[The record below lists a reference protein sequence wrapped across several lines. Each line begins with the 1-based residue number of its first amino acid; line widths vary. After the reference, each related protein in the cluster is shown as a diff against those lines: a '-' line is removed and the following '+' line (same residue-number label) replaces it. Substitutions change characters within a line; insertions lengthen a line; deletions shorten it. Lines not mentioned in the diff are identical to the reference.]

1 MDNAS
6 NCDTTATRELPKHIS
21 TFRGKLSR
29 GRCFAHT
36 VQLMV
41 KVSIDSFFMYARH
54 TQAILDY
61 FDTHYKPKKRT
72 VVVAGTQS
80 SDRTRSGPV
89 TTLPSAA
96 ESRDVEVTA
105 VEGEEYHGED
115 AELAD
120 IMEASLTA
128 EEKAIIERSDAGQSA
143 HDEAVVS
150 MIRERATREMAAR
163 GVVIPDA
170 EMKAATKIFPKISGL
185 AVKVR
190 DSAVVRYKWRKVAEA
205 NPPNPKYGSD
215 LKYLAT
221 RNKTRWD
228 SEFSTLNS
236 HRAFL
241 KAVDIIVAD
250 KDLKLQTF
258 KLTAVQ
264 KTLASDLHDMLAPFK
279 KVMAVFQSHVTLII
293 DVLPVFLDL
302 ELRLQ
307 SMSNDARLLPVCRVA
322 AHAGLL
328 QCQKYFI
335 LFQECEAV
343 AFSNVCCPDRKLA
356 WFRDRG
362 WSDDQIDKLREGVIT
377 RFNKDYKSAPDNQ
390 PAAHP
395 SLPDSLSVSL
405 RSPLSF
411 S

>member
-1 MDNAS
+1 
-6 NCDTTATRELPKHIS
+6 
-21 TFRGKLSR
+21 
-29 GRCFAHT
+29 
-36 VQLMV
+36 
-41 KVSIDSFFMYARH
+41 
-54 TQAILDY
+54 
-61 FDTHYKPKKRT
+61 
-72 VVVAGTQS
+72 
-80 SDRTRSGPV
+80 
-89 TTLPSAA
+89 
-96 ESRDVEVTA
+96 
-105 VEGEEYHGED
+105 
-115 AELAD
+115 
-120 IMEASLTA
+120 
-128 EEKAIIERSDAGQSA
+128 AGQSA

-150 MIRERATREMAAR
+150 MICERATREMAAR
-163 GVVIPDA
+163 GVVIPDS

-190 DSAVVRYKWRKVAEA
+190 DSAVVRYKWRRVAEA
-205 NPPNPKYGSD
+205 NPPNPKYGGD

-228 SEFSTLNS
+228 SEFATLNS

-241 KAVDIIVAD
+241 NAVDIIVAD

-264 KTLASDLHDMLAPFK
+264 KLLASDLHDMLA
-279 KVMAVFQSHVTLII
+279 SHVTLII

-307 SMSNDARLLPVCRVA
+307 SMSNDARLLPICRVA

-343 AFSNVCCPDRKLA
+343 ATRPVCCPDRKLA

-362 WSDDQIDKLREGVIT
+362 WSDDQVDKLCEGVIA
-377 RFNKDYKSAPDNQ
+377 RFNKDY
-390 PAAHP
+390 
-395 SLPDSLSVSL
+395 
-405 RSPLSF
+405 
-411 S
+411 